1 MKEEIT
7 GLIVTGGPIDLVFA
21 QTFIMER
28 TFDRIIA
35 VDRGL
40 NAVSKLKLIPD
51 AIVGDFDSADESVLK
66 EFKSK
71 ALDTTWEIHKPEK
84 DETDTELA
92 IITAIRLGC
101 TKLILLGATG
111 GRLDHFLGNLH
122 LLYASLKQGV
132 EAAIVDERNWI
143 TVTEK
148 ERVFEADQIFGK
160 YISFLPLSE
169 EVKGI
174 TLTGFKYPLHKKDI
188 TIGTSLCI
196 SNELTGTTGKMEF
209 DSGILICVESHD

>member
-1 MKEEIT
+1 MKEENT
-7 GLIVTGGPIDLVFA
+7 GLIVTGGPIDHGFA
-21 QTFIMER
+21 REFIKGR
-28 TFDRIIA
+28 TFNKIIA

-40 NAVSKLKLIPD
+40 NAVLHLELMPD
-51 AIVGDFDSADESVLK
+51 AVVGDFDSADEIVLK
-66 EFKSK
+66 EFKSRSLK
-71 ALDTTWEIHKPEK
+71 TAWEIYRPEK

-92 IITAIRLGC
+92 IDTALRLGC

-122 LLYASLKQGV
+122 LLYAALKKGM

-143 TVTEK
+143 TVTENG
-148 ERVFEADQIFGK
+148 RIFEAGKLYGK

-174 TLTGFKYPLHKKDI
+174 TLTGFKYPLKKKDI

-196 SNELTGTTGKMEF
+196 SNELMGPVGKMEF
-209 DSGILICVESHD
+209 DSGILVCVESHD

>member
-1 MKEEIT
+1 LKEQLT
-7 GLIVTGGPIDLVFA
+7 GLIVTGGPIDLGFA
-21 QTFIMER
+21 KDFIMGR

-40 NAVSKLKLIPD
+40 NAVFKLELIPD
-51 AIVGDFDSADESVLK
+51 SIVGDFDSADESILN
-66 EFKSK
+66 EFKSRP
-71 ALDTTWEIHKPEK
+71 LDTTWEIHKPEK

-92 IITAIRLGC
+92 INTAIRLGC
-101 TKLILLGATG
+101 TKLIILGATG

-122 LLYASLKQGV
+122 LLYASLKKGV
-132 EAAIVDERNWI
+132 EAAIVDEKNWI
-143 TVTEK
+143 TVTDH
-148 ERVFEADQIFGK
+148 ERIFEADKIFGT

-196 SNELTGTTGKMEF
+196 SNELTGTIGKMEF
-209 DSGILICVESHD
+209 NSGILICVESHD

>member
-21 QTFIMER
+21 QKFIMER

-66 EFKSK
+66 EFKSRT
-71 ALDTTWEIHKPEK
+71 LDTTWEIHKPEK

-92 IITAIRLGC
+92 IHTAIRLGC
-101 TKLILLGATG
+101 SKLILLGATG
-111 GRLDHFLGNLH
+111 GRLDHFLGNIH
-122 LLYASLKQGV
+122 LLYASLKKGV
-132 EAAIVDERNWI
+132 EATIVDERNWI

-148 ERVFEADQIFGK
+148 ERVFEADKIFGK